1 MLQEAANRHLSRML
15 LIFSDLCECD
25 ADIAACLTFM
35 RIQAPP
41 GEALWTAS
49 NVRQQMPGAFSTV
62 TSTSLYAAN
71 VNSDLKLIQ
80 FFSDQR
86 FKTDTPRHRKRL

>member
-1 MLQEAANRHLSRML
+1 MLQEAANRHLSRLL

-35 RIQAPP
+35 RLAPPP
-41 GEALWTAS
+41 GEALWTAE
-49 NVRQQMPGAFSTV
+49 NVRGLMPSAFATV

-71 VNSDLKLIQ
+71 PPSHAALAYCTAVHAIIKA
-80 FFSDQR
+80 
-86 FKTDTPRHRKRL
+86 RKDAKP

>member
-41 GEALWTAS
+41 GEAFWTAK
-49 NVRQQMPGAFSTV
+49 NVRSLMPSAFATV
-62 TSTSLYAAN
+62 TSTSLYATNPTSHAALAYCTA
-71 VNSDLKLIQ
+71 VHAIIKA
-80 FFSDQR
+80 
-86 FKTDTPRHRKRL
+86 RKEAKP